1 MNKEIYCF
9 EVQTDHGRCR
19 LTLPKEEYNILL
31 LLKTEYEKLKYL
43 KEYYSSLGGDLR
55 ASKFIRQFIT
65 RNEEIMIGNL
75 DGTESEF

>member
-19 LTLPKEEYNILL
+19 LTLSKEEYNILL
-31 LLKTEYEKLKYL
+31 LLKTEDEKLKYL
-43 KEYYSSLGGDLR
+43 KKYYSSLEDLG
-55 ASKFIRQFIT
+55 ASKFIRQFVT
-65 RNEEIMIGNL
+65 QNEEIMIGNL